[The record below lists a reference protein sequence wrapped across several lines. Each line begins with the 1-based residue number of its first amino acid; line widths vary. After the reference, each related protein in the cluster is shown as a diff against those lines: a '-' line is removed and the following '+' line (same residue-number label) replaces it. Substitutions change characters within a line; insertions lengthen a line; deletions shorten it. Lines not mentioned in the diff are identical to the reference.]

1 MKDKGKIDSDVNVDD
16 YLVSDNAS
24 GGQSQTTQQGDN
36 QQSAS
41 TAENGK
47 ITGKVE
53 SVKTS
58 VNDGNTYYYL
68 EIDGK
73 YYYIAAKDCMDVL
86 LISAGDTVTV
96 TPGEESNGVFV
107 AASNVER

>member
-1 MKDKGKIDSDVNVDD
+1 MKSDAKALNAAVENYVQAMKDKGKIDSDVNVDD

-47 ITGKVE
+47 SPARLNPLKQ
-53 SVKTS
+53 
-58 VNDGNTYYYL
+58 
-68 EIDGK
+68 
-73 YYYIAAKDCMDVL
+73 A
-86 LISAGDTVTV
+86 
-96 TPGEESNGVFV
+96 
-107 AASNVER
+107 